1 MWTMVKLGLVLLISI
16 VVVMLILLV
25 LGVKLG
31 GPGTDSNN
39 SKVHSNTSQDLL
51 SHAPGGP

>member
-1 MWTMVKLGLVLLISI
+1 MSTMVKLGLVLLMSI
-16 VVVMLILLV
+16 AVVMLILLV